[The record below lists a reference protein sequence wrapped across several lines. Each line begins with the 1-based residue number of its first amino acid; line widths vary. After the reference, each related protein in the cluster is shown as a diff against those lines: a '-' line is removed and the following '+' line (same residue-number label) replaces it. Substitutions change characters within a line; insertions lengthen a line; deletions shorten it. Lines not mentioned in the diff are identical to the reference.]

1 MLVTISH
8 CVQININQI
17 KTERHAAPSTE
28 VSRAAAAAAA
38 ASAAASSRSAIWGMG
53 VTSRGAATSS
63 GIRGGGNTTSAG
75 HECQTAGVPEPR
87 TRPWPSRGA

>member
-38 ASAAASSRSAIWGMG
+38 AASTAASSRSAIWGMG
-53 VTSRGAATSS
+53 VTSRGAATRLQSK
-63 GIRGGGNTTSAG
+63 IRICSEVGPIGKLSV
-75 HECQTAGVPEPR
+75 ESVE
-87 TRPWPSRGA
+87 